1 MKNIL
6 LITSSPN
13 GEGALSTRFARDL
26 ADKLALKDG
35 HDITSRDLAAEPL
48 PHIGPAYVHGRM
60 LSPEERTATEDKA
73 IHLAETLVKELLE
86 ADIIIVGSS
95 MINYAPS
102 TQLKAWFDHVIWPG
116 VTVKFS
122 EHGPQG
128 LLSNKKIY
136 LVTTSGGA
144 FSEGNLEQLDF
155 QSRYVRHLFAVIGLN
170 EVEHIRIEGTAF
182 GPQAAQ
188 AAMDRA
194 RVQIDALVEAA

>member
-13 GEGALSTRFARDL
+13 GEGAISTRFAREL
-26 ADKLALKDG
+26 TDKLARKDG
-35 HDITSRDLAAEPL
+35 HDVTCRDLAAEPL
-48 PHIGPAYVHGRM
+48 PHIGPAYVRGRM
-60 LSPEERTATEDKA
+60 LSPEERNAMEDKA
-73 IHLAETLVKELLE
+73 VELAEALVVELLE
-86 ADIIIVGSS
+86 ADIVIIGSS

-128 LLSNKKIY
+128 LLSDKKIY

-155 QSRYVRHLFAVIGLN
+155 QSRYVRHLFAVIGLTDI
-170 EVEHIRIEGTAF
+170 EHIQIEGTAF

-188 AAMDRA
+188 VAMDRA

>member
-1 MKNIL
+1 
-6 LITSSPN
+6 
-13 GEGALSTRFARDL
+13 
-26 ADKLALKDG
+26 
-35 HDITSRDLAAEPL
+35 
-48 PHIGPAYVHGRM
+48 M

-73 IHLAETLVKELLE
+73 IDLAETLVEELLE
-86 ADIIIVGSS
+86 ADIVIVGSS

-122 EHGPQG
+122 EDGPQG

-144 FSEGNLEQLDF
+144 FSERNLEQLDF

-170 EVEHIRIEGTAF
+170 DVEHIQIEGTAF

-188 AAMDRA
+188 AAIDRA